1 MNPVSAAIR
10 LYYVDWVRV
19 LAMFCVFFFHNARF
33 FDEFSDW
40 HIRNATTNMGAS
52 VLVAFLGQWMMPLF
66 FLISGTATYF
76 ALKNRSAGQYSLERL
91 LRLFVPLIFG
101 MLVIV
106 VPQAYYEALYHGT
119 EVTGNVFQ
127 IYYLY
132 LTEVLPGIP
141 TYHLWFLLDL
151 FVFSLVFLPLFVSWG
166 KGSPG
171 LLARIAIWVHKPYLF
186 IPLLIIALSILDI
199 FVFPDGYWGN
209 RDTGN
214 WSILAYGLF
223 FISGFLIFADSRIM
237 DSVKKYAWVFLGV
250 AVVALALLL
259 VFFLDTMIDLRA
271 SFGSASYLLAMF
283 IQSVSTWSWLLAI
296 LGLAAKYLNKTSRFL
311 TYSNEAVLP
320 FYVLHQTLI
329 ISIGYYVVQWSVG
342 IGLKYLVITS
352 TSFIAIMA
360 IYELLVRRF
369 NPVRVLFGMKLKK
382 KSA

>member
-1 MNPVSAAIR
+1 
-10 LYYVDWVRV
+10 
-19 LAMFCVFFFHNARF
+19 MFCVFFFHNARF

-40 HIRNATTNMGAS
+40 HVRNAATNMGAS
-52 VLVAFLGQWMMPLF
+52 ALVAFMGQWMMPLF
-66 FLISGTATYF
+66 FLISGTATYY
-76 ALKNRSAGQYSLERL
+76 ALKNRSAGRYSLERL

-106 VPQAYYEALYHGT
+106 VPQAYYEALYHGA
-119 EVTGNVFQ
+119 EVTGNIFQ

-151 FVFSLVFLPLFVSWG
+151 FIFSLIFLPLFIGWG
-166 KGSPG
+166 KGKPG
-171 LLARIAIWVHKPYLF
+171 ILDRIAYWIHKPYLV
-186 IPLLIIALSILDI
+186 IPLLIIALSILDVFI
-199 FVFPDGYWGN
+199 FPDGYWGN

-223 FISGFLIFADSRIM
+223 FISGYLIFADSRIM

-250 AVVALALLL
+250 AVIALTLLL

-271 SFGSASYLLAMF
+271 SFGSPSYSAAMF
-283 IQSVSTWSWLLAI
+283 VQSVSTWSWLLAI
-296 LGLAAKYLNKTSRFL
+296 LGLAAKYLNNSSRFL
-311 TYSNEAVLP
+311 TYANEAVLP

-329 ISIGYYVVQWSVG
+329 ITIGFYVVQWNTGV
-342 IGLKYLVITS
+342 GLKYLVITS

-382 KSA
+382 KA